1 MGMTFLIYFVLI
13 ALCLI
18 SVIGSIV
25 PALPGPPLAWS
36 AMVFAYFACEPY
48 VSLSAVVIFGVLT
61 LLAAILDYVAP
72 GFVTK
77 LGGGSRMAVI
87 GSTVGVFAGLTF
99 MPLGLVLGPLV
110 GAFVGELMATNQT
123 NVAFRVA
130 ILQFVSFLITT
141 GVKLVLSLVM
151 SYYVL
156 LALIRPFISA

>member
-1 MGMTFLIYFVLI
+1 MGMMILIYFLLI

-18 SVIGSIV
+18 SIIGSIL
-25 PALPGPPLAWS
+25 PALPGPPLAWA

-48 VSLSAVVIFGVLT
+48 VSLSAVVVFSVLT

-99 MPLGLVLGPLV
+99 MPWGLVLGPLV

>member
-1 MGMTFLIYFVLI
+1 MGMMILIYFLLI

-18 SVIGSIV
+18 SIIGSIL
-25 PALPGPPLAWS
+25 PALPGPPLAWA

-48 VSLSAVVIFGVLT
+48 VSLSAVVVFGVLT

-99 MPLGLVLGPLV
+99 MPWGLVLGPLV